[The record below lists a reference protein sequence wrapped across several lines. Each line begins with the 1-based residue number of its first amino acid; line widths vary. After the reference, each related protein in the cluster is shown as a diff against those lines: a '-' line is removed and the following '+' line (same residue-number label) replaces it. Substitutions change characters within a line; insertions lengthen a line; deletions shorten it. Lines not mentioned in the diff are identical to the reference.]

1 MGYTLKQ
8 FFAHHA
14 GIYQEQGNDELAR
27 LLLRLGEYADGVT
40 KLLGSA
46 ASSEVVYEMLKENL
60 VFEAEFYDTTTV
72 QHARDLLDS
81 FFVHEA

>member
-60 VFEAEFYDTTTV
+60 VFEAEFYTAETV
-72 QHARDLLDS
+72 EQASDMLDA
-81 FFVHEA
+81 FFVKES